1 MGESEKR
8 MVHRNSRRWADIR
21 QAARVARI
29 EGVTLTVHRD
39 GAVTVCSEQDK
50 RSHTSRSRS
59 CDPTKSNA
67 NATITTETHKSLQAE
82 AASEARKKLPKASNE
97 ERLQRQQQRHQ
108 ERLREHL
115 KARACGE
122 RWLPLVQCLLRRSR
136 AKFRCDVW
144 TEHRRHKLALREKM
158 HGFISRACAQQRARD
173 SARDRAIARRARVC
187 ARLRSLFS
195 AYKMQHDIQAR
206 DALLRRY
213 MRLDRLRDLLHG
225 YRIVRNCE
233 AAEDGL
239 ADEPASS
246 CPELSPPGR
255 RISSCRHMNERTPPD
270 DRGAKR
276 AENRPTK
283 TRGGR
288 SRRR

>member
-29 EGVTLTVHRD
+29 EGVTLTLHRD
-39 GAVTVCSEQDK
+39 GAVTVHREEET
-50 RSHTSRSRS
+50 RSHICSNICQMSE
-59 CDPTKSNA
+59 KSV
-67 NATITTETHKSLQAE
+67 TTETHKPLQAE

-97 ERLQRQQQRHQ
+97 ERLQRQQHRHQ

-122 RWLPLVQCLLRRSR
+122 RWQPLVQCLLRRSR

-144 TEHRRHKLALREKM
+144 TAHRRHKLALCEKWL
-158 HGFISRACAQQRARD
+158 GFVSRACAQQGARD
-173 SARDRAIARRARVC
+173 SACDRAIARRARAS

-195 AYKMQHDIQAR
+195 AYKVQHDRTAIQAMGR
-206 DALLRRY
+206 MCLQQT
-213 MRLDRLRDLLHG
+213 RLSRLLHG
-225 YRIVRNCE
+225 YVHVRNCE
-233 AAEDGL
+233 AAEDGF
-239 ADEPASS
+239 ADEPTSS
-246 CPELSPPGR
+246 CSELSPPGR